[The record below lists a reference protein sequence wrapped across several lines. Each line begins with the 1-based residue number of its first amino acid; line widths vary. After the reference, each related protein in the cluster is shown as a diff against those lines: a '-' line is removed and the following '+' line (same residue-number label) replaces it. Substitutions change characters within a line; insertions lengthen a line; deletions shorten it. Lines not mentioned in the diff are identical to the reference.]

1 MLHRREFMRLSYIND
16 LVRLAASAMTAKR
29 IACVRQA
36 AIELNITVIVL

>member
-1 MLHRREFMRLSYIND
+1 MRLSYTND
-16 LVRLAASAMTAKR
+16 LVRLAASAMIAKQ